1 MNYKEASK
9 KLMEMQRSNEILFRM
24 AISHLMDVGIRH
36 LTDENVESTCAE
48 IMKQDDSHSF
58 MTNEFQCEI
67 VRTAAEI
74 AKIEH
79 TLVLSYVA
87 KNVKYDVA

>member
-1 MNYKEASK
+1 
-9 KLMEMQRSNEILFRM
+9 
-24 AISHLMDVGIRH
+24 
-36 LTDENVESTCAE
+36 
-48 IMKQDDSHSF
+48 MKQDDSHSF

-79 TLVLSYVA
+79 TIVLAYIA
-87 KNVKYDVA
+87 KNVKYDVV

>member
-1 MNYKEASK
+1 MNYKEAAK
-9 KLMEMQRSNEILFRM
+9 KLDKMRRSNEMIFRM

-36 LTDENVESTCAE
+36 LDGESVEEACTE
-48 IMKQDDSHSF
+48 IMKQDASHSF
-58 MTNEFQCEI
+58 ASNEFLCEI

-79 TLVLSYVA
+79 TLVLAYIA

>member
-1 MNYKEASK
+1 
-9 KLMEMQRSNEILFRM
+9 
-24 AISHLMDVGIRH
+24 
-36 LTDENVESTCAE
+36 
-48 IMKQDDSHSF
+48 

-79 TLVLSYVA
+79 TLVLAYIA
-87 KNVKYDVA
+87 KNVKYDVV